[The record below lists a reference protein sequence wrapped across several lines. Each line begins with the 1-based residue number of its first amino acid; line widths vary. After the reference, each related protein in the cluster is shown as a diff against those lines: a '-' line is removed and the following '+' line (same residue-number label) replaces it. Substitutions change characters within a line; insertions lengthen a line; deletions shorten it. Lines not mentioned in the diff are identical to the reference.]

1 MGGFGWQNGFPM
13 QFGGGETET
22 ELVYRAMRA
31 NVGQG
36 GAAED
41 DTTTIEGLWRQAR
54 AVGIAAFMTFGERS
68 ALQAFPD
75 RATDLLPYYER
86 LFLLTND
93 PATSEQ
99 ARREAAAYQYALQIA
114 SAIPDIATALQVID
128 PRFSVL
134 GTSFDQADVTVFGR
148 AFEDF
153 TGEEPFNGGRK
164 STAFPNYSTELVL
177 FVLLDLGGGNAP
189 NASERRAMDS
199 ARRLL
204 NDVLPAFNDLQIVT
218 HRGFTL
224 DVDRLDLTSFGA

>member
-1 MGGFGWQNGFPM
+1 MPGFGWSNPFPM
-13 QFGGGETET
+13 QFGGGETGT
-22 ELVYRAMRA
+22 ESVYRALRA
-31 NVGQG
+31 NVGKG
-36 GAAED
+36 GSAED
-41 DTTTIEGLWRQAR
+41 DANTIEGLWRQAR

-75 RATDLLPYYER
+75 RATDALPYYER
-86 LFLLTND
+86 LLLLTND

-99 ARREAAAYQYALQIA
+99 DRREAAAYQYALQIA

-134 GTSFDQADVTVFGR
+134 ATSFDQADVTLFGR

-153 TGEEPFNGGRK
+153 AGDEPFNGGRE
-164 STAFPNYSTELVL
+164 STRFPNHSTEFVC
-177 FVLLDLGGGNAP
+177 FVLLDIGGGNQP
-189 NASERRAMDS
+189 SPSERRSIES

-204 NDVLPAFNDLQIVT
+204 NEVLPAFNDLQIVT

>member
-1 MGGFGWQNGFPM
+1 MS
-13 QFGGGETET
+13 FGGAETET
-22 ELVYRAMRA
+22 ELVYRALRA
-31 NVGQG
+31 TVGQG
-36 GAAED
+36 GFAED
-41 DTTTIEGLWRQAR
+41 DTNTVEGLWRQAR
-54 AVGIAAFMTFGERS
+54 AVGIASFMSFGERS

-75 RATDLLPYYER
+75 HATDALPYYEQ
-86 LFLLTND
+86 LLLLTND

-99 ARREAAAYQYALQIA
+99 DRREAVAFQYALQIA

-128 PRFSVL
+128 PRFAVL
-134 GTSFDQADVTVFGR
+134 ATSFDQADVTVFGR

-153 TGEEPFNGGRK
+153 AGVESFNGGRK

-177 FVLLDLGGGNAP
+177 FVLLDLGSGNVP
-189 NASERRAMDS
+189 SPRERRAMDS

-204 NDVLPAFNDLQIVT
+204 GEVLPAFNDFQIVT